1 MMRMTSSATGMRT
14 MSDLSVLSK
23 DDLAIICKSLMESV
37 NSAAAVTDYLDEKG
51 VDTAELK
58 TSIGGVVESL
68 QTFLGAYQQSIKGE
82 KKD

>member
-1 MMRMTSSATGMRT
+1 MRTTSSVTGMGT

-23 DDLAIICKSLMESV
+23 DDLAVICKSLMESV

-51 VDTAELK
+51 VDTTELK

>member
-1 MMRMTSSATGMRT
+1 